1 MSRVSLK
8 IVGAQGQGV
17 NSVGEMCAKG
27 LKRAGYCV
35 FGLREY
41 MSVIK
46 NGHSSYQL
54 DISNEKIRS
63 AQKKVELLVCFNHH
77 GIKKNLH
84 DLKAE
89 GILLHQTLQ
98 WKFSEEDQKFIDE
111 NNISVLYLP
120 TEDVL
125 KKLNAKPVLGNVLIA
140 SVVWSLF
147 GRSAD
152 ELKELVREQFGHKP
166 ELLELNYVCIGEG
179 ASFLESDQPSPRL
192 RPARKGKGKGEKI
205 CLPES
210 SEKWKEQLLITGSQ
224 AMGLGTIHAGCR
236 AFFGYPMTPA
246 SPLLTFIA
254 DMQSESKM
262 LVKQAEDEITAAQM
276 MVGAMHMGTRAATAT
291 SGGGYDLM
299 TETISMCGVSETPA
313 VFILAQRPGPGTGLP
328 TWSAQG
334 DLLMAVS
341 AGHGEFPRLVM
352 SVSDAGDSFSVMM
365 DAFNYAEEFQIPV
378 TVLTEKHI
386 AESLFTVEQ
395 STFNNQQS
403 TINRGKLILDK
414 KGLSML
420 KSGDRY
426 ASEAPDGISARWL
439 PGSEAPTYCA
449 QSYEHSADGS
459 FDESG
464 ENAKAQMEKR
474 MMKMAAL
481 RKVIPEPEL
490 LTNSELRI
498 KPTSPRLRG
507 PGNSELKEELDVLI
521 VSWGSNKNAILD
533 FIQKEIFITQEQA
546 PVLSEVEGSSP
557 ASHKNTR
564 VGYLHYTYLWPLR
577 TEKLLELSSK
587 AKKTILIEGN
597 EQGQL
602 GMLIRQECGLEFDQR
617 ILKYDGRAFN
627 VDELFNLLALSP
639 SPSPTS
645 LRKATA
651 RQAGIGEL
659 R

>member
-1 MSRVSLK
+1 MSRVSIK
-8 IVGAQGQGV
+8 VTGAQGQGV

-54 DISNEKIRS
+54 DISDKKIRS
-63 AQKKVELLVCFNHH
+63 AQEKVELLVCFNHH
-77 GIKKNLH
+77 GIKKNLR
-84 DLKAE
+84 DLKSG
-89 GILLHQTLQ
+89 GILLHQTPQ
-98 WKFSEEDQKFIDE
+98 WKFSDEDQEFIDE
-111 NNISVLYLP
+111 NSISVLYLP

-125 KKLNAKPVLGNVLIA
+125 KKLQAKPVLGNVLIT
-140 SVVWSLF
+140 SVVWSLL
-147 GRSAD
+147 GRESE
-152 ELKELVREQFGHKP
+152 ELKELVREQFGHKKD
-166 ELLELNYVCIGEG
+166 LLELNFVCIEEG
-179 ASFLESDQPSPRL
+179 VQFKSESAVDVQFT
-192 RPARKGKGKGEKI
+192 
-205 CLPES
+205 LPEPKD
-210 SEKWKEQLLITGSQ
+210 EWKDQLLLSGSQ

-254 DMQSESKM
+254 DMQGESKM

-299 TETISMCGVSETPA
+299 TETISMCGISETPA
-313 VFILAQRPGPGTGLP
+313 VFVLAQRPGPGTGLP

-334 DLLMAVS
+334 DLLMAVN

-352 SVSDAGDSFSVMM
+352 SVSDAEDSFSLMM
-365 DAFNYAEEFQIPV
+365 EAFNYAEEFQIPV
-378 TVLTEKHI
+378 TVMTEKHV
-386 AESLFTVEQ
+386 AESLFTVDK
-395 STFNNQQS
+395 STINNQLS
-403 TINRGKLILDK
+403 TINRGKLVTDK

-426 ASEAPDGISARWL
+426 ASEVPDGISARWL

-474 MMKMAAL
+474 MKKAVALMKVL
-481 RKVIPEPEL
+481 PEPEL
-490 LTNSELRI
+490 FNNAEFKIQNSELV
-498 KPTSPRLRG
+498 
-507 PGNSELKEELDVLI
+507 EELDVLI

-533 FIQKEIFITQEQA
+533 SMQKGIFTTQEQA
-546 PVLSEVEGSSP
+546 SSP
-557 ASHKNTR
+557 ASNGNAR
-564 VGYLHYTYLWPLR
+564 IGYLHYTYLWPLR
-577 TEKLLELSSK
+577 TEKLLELAAK

-602 GMLIRQECGLEFDQR
+602 GMLIKQECGLEFDEKL
-617 ILKYDGRAFN
+617 LKYDGRAFSFE
-627 VDELFNLLALSP
+627 ELLPLF
-639 SPSPTS
+639 TS
-645 LRKATA
+645 
-651 RQAGIGEL
+651 
-659 R
+659 